1 MLMMSFILFLAD
13 RGKIIRNLFLTFQNR
28 SYHGI
33 HVLGW
38 IWHVLSTMLIKSR
51 KTGISIY

>member
-13 RGKIIRNLFLTFQNR
+13 RGKIIRSLFLTFQNR
-28 SYHGI
+28 SYNGI

-38 IWHVLSTMLIKSR
+38 I
-51 KTGISIY
+51 